1 VRKCGDCRE
10 CCIVL
15 EIKEINKP
23 AGVFCDKL
31 CAKGCGIYES
41 RPNECRNFECLW
53 LTGQIPKRMKPNTVH
68 AVAWMTGIDTPEG
81 EKMPVL
87 RVTFNNLFKRNNM
100 VQRWVRNVSRRRVVV
115 TGSGKTNE
123 AILNGESAGTWRTG
137 EDTVVTV
144 EGNQIIEVKPVKVA

>member
-1 VRKCGDCRE
+1 
-10 CCIVL
+10 
-15 EIKEINKP
+15 
-23 AGVFCDKL
+23 
-31 CAKGCGIYES
+31 
-41 RPNECRNFECLW
+41 
-53 LTGQIPKRMKPNTVH
+53 MKPNTVH